1 MRRSILTQMKTALVN
16 MPFGFHIYPSIQL
29 GTLASVLKSHGWESK
44 SYYLNLHFASRIGFP
59 AYKQLC
65 EKRFLIGEWLFSHL
79 LYGDGPKNKMYASHF
94 ESHMRD
100 VCQSIERPQEFLLD
114 VKTRMVPEFLNWAT
128 ESFPWGEYGVVGFT
142 STFNQNIASVTLA
155 KLIKEKYPDVKIIFG
170 GANFDSEMGEE
181 YFRIFPWIDYA
192 VPGEAEAVL
201 PKLMQAV
208 KEAGPVPAG
217 VLQRGNGRNATAIA
231 SGMTAELSLTPPPD
245 YDDYF
250 EQLEQID
257 PQSSLLES
265 PIILYETARGCWWGE
280 KHHCTFCGLN
290 AATMK
295 FRSRTSE
302 QVLIDIAALSQ
313 RYNAYRFRFV
323 DNILERKHIDEVFGQ
338 LAKENLDL
346 EFFIEVKS
354 NLSKQQ
360 IKTLAQGGAKTIQP
374 GIESFSL
381 NQLKEMDKGVSPI
394 RNILCLKWAC
404 YYGIEMT
411 WSILTGFPQETD
423 ADYRDQIDLIKRL
436 THLTPPID
444 AGDIWLE
451 RFSPYFTRPN
461 DYGIKITGPGEAYGF
476 VYDSPEIDL
485 MKIAYDFEYETGNR
499 INPDL
504 VLELRETVH
513 EWKSRHQS
521 EDLPYLIF
529 MRSMDFVTVYDTRS
543 ANNPTK
549 NRYDAPGA
557 WVISYCGESLRTF
570 SQIRDHVKE
579 KGGESFNDETIKEV
593 VRELELKQI
602 LYEENGKYLTLALP
616 HNDQL

>member
-1 MRRSILTQMKTALVN
+1 MKTALVN

-29 GTLASVLKSHGWESK
+29 GTLSSLLKSHGWESK

-79 LYGDGPKNKMYASHF
+79 LFGDGSKNKEYMNHYDSHIREVCHSLGCTE
-94 ESHMRD
+94 ES
-100 VCQSIERPQEFLLD
+100 LLD
-114 VKTRMVPEFLNWAT
+114 MKTRMIPEFLQWAT
-128 ESFPWGEYGVVGFT
+128 DSIPWNEYKIVGFT

-155 KLIKEKYPDVKIIFG
+155 KLIKEKYPEIKIIFG

-181 YFRIFPWIDYA
+181 YFRVFPWIDFA

-201 PKLMQAV
+201 PTFMKAFNEGSSLPQ
-208 KEAGPVPAG
+208 GI
-217 VLQRGNGRNATAIA
+217 LQRGNGHNGGDCSSTN
-231 SGMTAELSLTPPPD
+231 MVELAKSQPPD

-295 FRSRTSE
+295 FRSRSSE
-302 QVLIDIAALSQ
+302 QVLEDIATLSQ

-323 DNILERKHIDEVFGQ
+323 DNILERKHVEEVFGE
-338 LAKENLDL
+338 LANENYDM

-354 NLSKQQ
+354 NLTKQQ

-374 GIESFSL
+374 GIESFSV

-411 WSILTGFPQETD
+411 WSILTGFPKETD
-423 ADYRDQIDLIKRL
+423 EDYRNQIDLIKRL

-444 AGDIWLE
+444 VGDIWLE
-451 RFSPYFTRPN
+451 RFSPYFTRPG
-461 DYGIKITGPGEAYGF
+461 DYGIKISGPGEAYGF

-485 MKIAYDFEYETGNR
+485 MKIAYDFEYETENK
-499 INPDL
+499 INPGL
-504 VLELRETVH
+504 VQELRETVH

-521 EDLPYLIF
+521 EDLPYLIY
-529 MRSMDFVTVYDTRS
+529 MRSMDFVTVFDTRS
-543 ANNPTK
+543 ASNPTK
-549 NRYDAPGA
+549 TRYDIPGA
-557 WVISYCGESLRTF
+557 WIISYCGESLRTPV
-570 SQIRDHVKE
+570 QIRDHVNE
-579 KGGESFNDETIKEV
+579 KSAGEISDGTINEAI
-593 VRELELKQI
+593 RELESKQV
-602 LYEENGKYLTLALP
+602 LYQENGKYLTLALP
-616 HNDQL
+616 HNSQL